1 MNRIFIL
8 CELISVMFQ
17 FSVSDAAL
25 AYIKKFHED
34 NFPEEKLIILFADS
48 HALGGVVN
56 VELYRR
62 NFMADRFGHFQEM
75 EIKNKEYP
83 FGVFIDRQIIQ
94 ENMFPERVEVFLRD
108 NLKGKPILDYR
119 NLDFEE

>member
-1 MNRIFIL
+1 MR
-8 CELISVMFQ
+8 ELTSVMYDI
-17 FSVSDAAL
+17 SVSDAAL
-25 AYIKKFHED
+25 AYIKNFQED
-34 NFPEEKLIILFADS
+34 NFPEEEIVILFADS

-75 EIKNKEYP
+75 ELKNKEYP

-94 ENMFPERVEVFLRD
+94 ENMFPERVEIILRD
-108 NLKGKPILDYR
+108 NLKGNPILDYR
-119 NLDFEE
+119 NLDFKN

>member
-1 MNRIFIL
+1 MFQ
-8 CELISVMFQ
+8 ISVT
-17 FSVSDAAL
+17 DAAL
-25 AYIKKFHED
+25 AYIKKFQED
-34 NFPEEKLIILFADS
+34 NFHEEELIILFADS

-75 EIKNKEYP
+75 EIKNKDYP
-83 FGVFIDRQIIQ
+83 FGVFIDRQIIR

>member
-1 MNRIFIL
+1 M
-8 CELISVMFQ
+8 CELTSVMYEISVTDEAF
-17 FSVSDAAL
+17 
-25 AYIKKFHED
+25 AYITKFQED
-34 NFPEEKLIILFADS
+34 NFPEEEIVILFADS

-75 EIKNKEYP
+75 ELKNKEYP

-94 ENMFPERVEVFLRD
+94 ENLFPERVEIFIRN
-108 NLKGKPILDYR
+108 NLKGNPILDYR
-119 NLDFEE
+119 NLDFKK

>member
-1 MNRIFIL
+1 MFQ
-8 CELISVMFQ
+8 ISVT
-17 FSVSDAAL
+17 DAAL
-25 AYIKKFHED
+25 AFIKKFQQD
-34 NFPEEKLIILFADS
+34 NFPEEELVILFADS

-62 NFMADRFGHFQEM
+62 NFMADRFGHFIKL
-75 EIKNKEYP
+75 EIAKNKENPY
-83 FGVFIDRQIIQ
+83 GVFIDRQIIQ

>member
-1 MNRIFIL
+1 MNRIFIMY
-8 CELISVMFQ
+8 ELISVMYEI
-17 FSVSDAAL
+17 SVSDVAL
-25 AYIKKFHED
+25 AYIKQFQDD
-34 NFPEEKLIILFADS
+34 NFPEEELVILFADS

-75 EIKNKEYP
+75 ELKNKEYP

-94 ENMFPERVEVFLRD
+94 ENMFPERVEIFLRD
-108 NLKGKPILDYR
+108 NLKGNPILDYR

>member
-1 MNRIFIL
+1 MNIVFIM

-17 FSVSDAAL
+17 ISVSDAAL
-25 AYIKKFHED
+25 AYIKKFQD
-34 NFPEEKLIILFADS
+34 NNFPEEELVILFADT

-75 EIKNKEYP
+75 EKNKEFP

-94 ENMFPERVEVFLRD
+94 ENMFPERVEIFLRD
-108 NLKGKPILDYR
+108 NLKGNPILDYK
-119 NLDFEE
+119 NLDFE